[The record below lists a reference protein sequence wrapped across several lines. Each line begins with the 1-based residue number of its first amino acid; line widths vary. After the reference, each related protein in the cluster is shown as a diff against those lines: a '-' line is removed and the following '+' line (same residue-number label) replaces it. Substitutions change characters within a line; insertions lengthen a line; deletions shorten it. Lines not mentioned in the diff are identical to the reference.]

1 MLEQKIYNFDEV
13 KSMEK
18 DTNIILRVNS
28 QLKENV
34 AALAKK
40 YDVSLS
46 ELINACLVELDKKQ
60 NVPLNIR
67 RHLPNK
73 YIEEK
78 KRITIA
84 IIKNALGQTI
94 KKHKKHELIKKGYLF
109 GSYARGEETA
119 KSDIDIRLEAD
130 RGLTLFDVGNL
141 RENIVEALGKE
152 VDLLVIKPENMDPV
166 FYENI
171 KKDEICIYEQK

>member
-1 MLEQKIYNFDEV
+1 
-13 KSMEK
+13 MEK

-40 YDVSLS
+40 YNVSLS

-60 NVPLNIR
+60 SVPLNIK

-73 YIEEK
+73 YIEENK
-78 KRITIA
+78 KITIA
-84 IIKNALGQTI
+84 VIKYVLEQAI
-94 KKHKKHELIKKGYLF
+94 KKHKKHDLIKKGYLF

-119 KSDIDIRLEAD
+119 KSDIDIRIEAD
-130 RGLTLFDVGNL
+130 RGLTLIDVGNL
-141 RENIVEALGKE
+141 RLDIVEATGKD
-152 VDLLVIKPENMDPV
+152 VDLLVVRPENMDPS
-166 FYENI
+166 FYNNI
-171 KKDEICIYEQK
+171 RKDEICIYERQTEI

>member
-1 MLEQKIYNFDEV
+1 
-13 KSMEK
+13 MEK

-60 NVPLNIR
+60 SVPLNIR
-67 RHLPNK
+67 RHLPSK
-73 YIEEK
+73 YIEENK
-78 KRITIA
+78 KITIA
-84 IIKNALGQTI
+84 IIKYALEQAI
-94 KKHKKHELIKKGYLF
+94 KKHKKHDLIKKGYLF

-130 RGLTLFDVGNL
+130 RGLTLIDVGNL
-141 RENIVEALGKE
+141 RLDIVEATGKD
-152 VDLLVIKPENMDPV
+152 VDLLVVRPENMDPS
-166 FYENI
+166 FYNNI
-171 KKDEICIYEQK
+171 RKDEICIYERQTKI

>member
-46 ELINACLVELDKKQ
+46 ELINACLVELDRKQ
-60 NVPLNIR
+60 SIPLNIC
-67 RHLPNK
+67 RHLPNRFV
-73 YIEEK
+73 EEK
-78 KRITIA
+78 KKVTIA
-84 IIKNALGQTI
+84 LIKCCLELAIRNS
-94 KKHKKHELIKKGYLF
+94 KKQNLIKKGYLF
-109 GSYARGEETA
+109 GSYARGEETK

-130 RGLTLFDVGNL
+130 RGLTLIDVGNI
-141 RENIVEALGKE
+141 RQDISEATGKD
-152 VDLLVIKPENMDPV
+152 VDLLVVKPENMDPA

-171 KKDEICIYEQK
+171 RKDEICIYER